1 MKQAQI
7 MGFMARRKVRIMQK
21 SEERTK
27 EREER
32 EPKERLHNLFYIH
45 LATNHSH
52 RTLKEA

>member
-7 MGFMARRKVRIMQK
+7 MGFEMARRKVRIMQK

-32 EPKERLHNLFYIH
+32 EPKERLHNLF
-45 LATNHSH
+45 L
-52 RTLKEA
+52 